1 MDFTLT
7 TEQQMLSDSVARFL
21 QNEYDFEARTRLVA
35 AGEGGSAAT
44 WRTFA
49 ENGWLAASCPEEFGG
64 FGGNATDT
72 AIIAEQFGRGLV
84 IDPWLGCGV
93 LAAQT
98 LIASGDAKVRAEWLP
113 GLCDGSKRL
122 ALAWS
127 EAEAR
132 GVPHVVAT
140 RAEAEG
146 AATRLTGR
154 KTLVLGGVG
163 ADAWLVSARDSGAVD
178 DRGGVALFL
187 VEAGAP
193 GLEVT
198 PTPLHDGSLAAT
210 LTLVDTPARS
220 LDGDGLSALEEGLA
234 QAICALCAE
243 LIGAMARATEL
254 AGEYLHTRKQFGV
267 TIGSFQSLQH
277 RIADMAAELEL
288 ARSMLFVALAAMEN
302 DSGPQRAA
310 TLAGAKAFITGA
322 ARSVCGQA
330 IQLHGGIGVTEECA
344 VGHYFKRA
352 VVADALFGGRTVQDR
367 VCTAHLQRELAAAA
381 A

>member
-21 QNEYDFEARTRLVA
+21 QNEYTFEARTRLVA
-35 AGEGGSAAT
+35 AGEGGNAAN

-49 ENGWLAASCPEEFGG
+49 ENGWLALSCPEDFGG
-64 FGGNATDT
+64 FGGTATDT
-72 AIIAEQFGRGLV
+72 AAIAEQFGRALV
-84 IDPWLGCGV
+84 IEPWLGSAV

-98 LIASGDAKVRAEWLP
+98 LTACGDTAVKSEWLP
-113 GLCDGSKRL
+113 GLCEGSKRL
-122 ALAWS
+122 AVAWS

-132 GVPHVVAT
+132 GVPHVVGT
-140 RAEAEG
+140 RVEG
-146 AATRLTGR
+146 AGEAVRLTGR

-163 ADAWLVSARDSGAVD
+163 ADAWLVSARESGAVD
-178 DRGGVALFL
+178 DHGGIALFL

-210 LTLVDTPARS
+210 LTLAGVPARRIE
-220 LDGDGLSALEEGLA
+220 GDGLAALEEGLA
-234 QAICALCAE
+234 HAVCALCAE
-243 LIGAMARATEL
+243 LVGAMGRATEL

-302 DSGPQRAA
+302 ETGAQRAVA
-310 TLAGAKAFITGA
+310 LAGAKVFITGA

-352 VVADALFGGRTVQDR
+352 VVADALLGGRTLHER
-367 VCTAHLQRELAAAA
+367 ACAEHLQREMAGAAA
-381 A
+381 